1 MPAAFSKHLRRCR
14 ALFTLLACASAL
26 FATGAHARTLSI
38 GVTLHPYYSFVANI
52 VGDRAK
58 VVPMIDSTFNPHAY
72 EPRAED
78 IKRIGQLDVVVLNDI
93 GHDDFARKMIAA
105 SQRPKMPTIAAN
117 ADVPLLSG
125 MALGAPQGRA
135 VNPHTFLSITASML
149 QVSTIARELGK
160 LDPDNASFYQTN
172 ARNYNRKLR
181 QLRADALLKLKQAP
195 SSNYRVATEHGAYDY
210 LLREFGLEVSA
221 VIEPSHGTEPSPSQM
236 KKVLDLIRA
245 KSIKILFSEQDRLSG
260 YVKTL
265 VREADMRVYPLTH
278 ISHGAYSADAFEKAM
293 AHNLDAVVRSILESK
308 P

>member
-1 MPAAFSKHLRRCR
+1 MSLALRLRRLTLFALLAFS
-14 ALFTLLACASAL
+14 TLAV
-26 FATGAHARTLSI
+26 HAANLHI

-52 VGDRAK
+52 VGDRAR
-58 VVPMIDSTFNPHAY
+58 VVPLIDAGFNPHAY

-78 IKRIGQLDVVVLNDI
+78 IKRIGQLDVVVLNDV

-105 SQRPKMPTIAAN
+105 SERPKLPVIAAN
-117 ADVPLLSG
+117 AEVPLLSG

-160 LDPDNASFYQTN
+160 LDPDNASFFQNN
-172 ARNYNRKLR
+172 ARNYNRRLR
-181 QLRADALLKLKQAP
+181 QLRADALSRIKTAP
-195 SSNYRVATEHGAYDY
+195 TASYRVATEHGAYDY

-221 VIEPSHGTEPSPSQM
+221 VIEPAHVMEPSPSQM
-236 KKVLDLIRA
+236 KKVLDLISA
-245 KSIKILFSEQDRLSG
+245 KNIRVLFSEQDRQSG

-265 VREADMRVYPLTH
+265 IRETGLSVYPLTH
-278 ISHGAYSADAFEKAM
+278 ITHGAYSAEKFEQDM
-293 AHNLDAVVRSILESK
+293 AHNLDAIVHSIQESQ

>member
-78 IKRIGQLDVVVLNDI
+78 IKRIGQLDV
-93 GHDDFARKMIAA
+93 AA

-245 KSIKILFSEQDRLSG
+245 KNIKILFSEQDRLSG

>member
-1 MPAAFSKHLRRCR
+1 MSLALRLRHLLLFS
-14 ALFTLLACASAL
+14 LLAFPTLAV
-26 FATGAHARTLSI
+26 HAANLHI

-52 VGDRAK
+52 VGDRAR
-58 VVPMIDSTFNPHAY
+58 VVPLIDAGFNPHAY

-78 IKRIGQLDVVVLNDI
+78 IKRIGQLDVVVLNDV

-105 SQRPKMPTIAAN
+105 SERPKLPVIAAN
-117 ADVPLLSG
+117 AEVPLLSG

-160 LDPDNASFYQTN
+160 LDPDNASFFQNN
-172 ARNYNRKLR
+172 ARNYNRRLR
-181 QLRADALLKLKQAP
+181 QLRADALARIKTAP
-195 SSNYRVATEHGAYDY
+195 TASYRVATEHGAYDY

-221 VIEPSHGTEPSPSQM
+221 VIEPAHGMEPSPSQM
-236 KKVLDLIRA
+236 KKVLDLISA
-245 KSIKILFSEQDRLSG
+245 KNIRVLFSEQDRQSG

-265 VREADMRVYPLTH
+265 IRETGLSVYPLTH
-278 ISHGAYSADAFEKAM
+278 ITHGAYSAEKFEQDM
-293 AHNLDAVVRSILESK
+293 AHNLDAIVRSIQESQ

>member
-1 MPAAFSKHLRRCR
+1 MSLVLHRCCCFLLGLLAFSPLAVEAAGLR
-14 ALFTLLACASAL
+14 
-26 FATGAHARTLSI
+26 I

-52 VGDRAK
+52 VGDRARL
-58 VVPMIDSTFNPHAY
+58 VPLIDAGFNPHAY

-78 IKRIGQLDVVVLNDI
+78 IKRIGQLDVVVLNDV

-105 SQRPKMPTIAAN
+105 SERPDLPVIAAN
-117 ADVPLLSG
+117 AEVPLLSG

-149 QVSTIARELGK
+149 QVSTIARALGR
-160 LDPDNASFYQTN
+160 LDPENAGFYQDN
-172 ARNYNRKLR
+172 ARNYNRRLR
-181 QLRADALLKLKQAP
+181 QLRADALARIKTAP
-195 SSNYRVATEHGAYDY
+195 TASYRVATEHGAYDY

-221 VIEPSHGTEPSPSQM
+221 VIEPAHGMEPSPSQM

-245 KSIKILFSEQDRLSG
+245 KNIRVLFSEQDRQSG

-265 VREADMRVYPLTH
+265 IRETGLSVYPLTH
-278 ISHGAYSADAFEKAM
+278 ITHGAYSAEKFEQDM
-293 AHNLDAVVRSILESK
+293 AHNLDAIVHSIQESQ